1 MDYKKET
8 IKSYDKNAKD
18 LSKKFK
24 ELMDLKR
31 RYEFPRFVSLL
42 KGKKILD
49 LGCGSGDHSL
59 YFKKR
64 GLDVVSVDLSKEMI
78 NLCKEKGL
86 NALVMDIEDLDF
98 KDKSFDGIWA
108 VTSLLHVQKSKLG
121 KVIKTI
127 FLCRYLQSEQLRQE
141 IHEGLNVIERWNGV
155 NNFIFYGRKGEIC
168 TNNKEEQE
176 IIMLCLH
183 LLQLSLVYINTLMLH
198 SVLKRSEWQ
207 NVLTI
212 EDKRDLTPLIHEH
225 INPYG
230 IFLLDMKRKIIF

>member
-121 KVIKTI
+121 KVIKK
-127 FLCRYLQSEQLRQE
+127 
-141 IHEGLNVIERWNGV
+141 LNNILKNDG
-155 NNFIFYGRKGEIC
+155 IFYICIKEGEGESLIKDKSG
-168 TNNKEEQE
+168 NLSRFFAFWKEEE
-176 IIMLCLH
+176 IIELFKKYFVLIENKKI
-183 LLQLSLVYINTLMLH
+183 QLKNTVFL
-198 SVLKRSEWQ
+198 E
-207 NVLTI
+207 
-212 EDKRDLTPLIHEH
+212 
-225 INPYG
+225 
-230 IFLLDMKRKIIF
+230 IFFKKQ